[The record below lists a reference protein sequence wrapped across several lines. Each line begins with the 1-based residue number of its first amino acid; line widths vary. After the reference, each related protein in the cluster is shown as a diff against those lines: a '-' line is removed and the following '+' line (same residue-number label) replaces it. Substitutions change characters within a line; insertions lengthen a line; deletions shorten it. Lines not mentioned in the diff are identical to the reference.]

1 MRLRRGHPPR
11 TVTVS
16 GSARTWPTLPGVIRA
31 VVFDIGETLVRDDRY
46 WASWADWLG
55 VPRHTLSALV
65 GAVTAL
71 GLDNAEAVHL
81 LRPGID
87 LREERR
93 AREDSGHGEYLDE
106 TDLYPDVRQ
115 GLQGLRDMGI
125 RVCVAGNQTARAGN
139 LVRGLSLPVDEIAT
153 SEEWG
158 VAKPDLAFFRR
169 VVELGGAAPGET
181 VYVGDHPA
189 NDIIPA
195 KAAGLLAC
203 VIRRGPWGHLW
214 GNDSAILHSAD
225 WRIDSITELPSLLAE
240 SSEWS

>member
-1 MRLRRGHPPR
+1 MVA
-11 TVTVS
+11 T
-16 GSARTWPTLPGVIRA
+16 

-46 WASWADWLG
+46 WGAWADWLN

-71 GLDNAEAVHL
+71 GMDNAEAVRI

-87 LREERR
+87 LHAERR
-93 AREDSGHGEYLDE
+93 AREEAGYGEHLDE

-115 GLQGLRDMGI
+115 GLQALRDAGL
-125 RVCVAGNQTARAGN
+125 RVCVAGNQTRKAGDLLRA
-139 LVRGLSLPVDEIAT
+139 LSIPADIIIT

-158 VAKPDLAFFRR
+158 VAKPAPEFFEKVLQLAD
-169 VVELGGAAPGET
+169 APAQET

-195 KAAGLLAC
+195 KTFGLRTC
-203 VIRRGPWGHLW
+203 VIRRGPWGYLW
-214 GNDSAILHSAD
+214 GNDAATLNAAD
-225 WRIDSITELPSLLAE
+225 WKIDSITQLPPLLAE
-240 SSEWS
+240 SKRRDGPHST